1 MGAKFVLTINN
12 NNNNNN
18 SFIKDASLTY
28 FECRDEV
35 EDFVVE
41 EKVERYL

>member
-1 MGAKFVLTINN
+1 
-12 NNNNNN
+12 
-18 SFIKDASLTY
+18 LTY